1 MLGLLRSIGQ
11 RLELLGRF
19 RHILRHAKQ
28 VEFVELPTS
37 YGALRGARERVR
49 QNAKTPRA
57 ARPGEAGFAFVGPSG
72 LNPDGAFLARRV
84 MALRPRLRRRA
95 ARPVLFQYVRAK
107 EREPAAAGGKTVHCE
122 RPGLPAG
129 PAPRIARRSRVDLVF
144 CSS

>member
-1 MLGLLRSIGQ
+1 MLGLLRSIEQ

-19 RHILRHAKQ
+19 RNIMRHARQ
-28 VEFVELPTS
+28 AEVVELPTS
-37 YGALRGARERVR
+37 YGALRGTRERVR

-57 ARPGEAGFAFVGPSG
+57 ARPGEAAFAFVGPSG

-107 EREPAAAGGKTVHCE
+107 KREPAAAGGQDRE
-122 RPGLPAG
+122 L
-129 PAPRIARRSRVDLVF
+129 
-144 CSS
+144 

>member
-1 MLGLLRSIGQ
+1 MRGGLSGRRFVLGLLRSIEQ

-19 RHILRHAKQ
+19 RNIMRHARQ
-28 VEFVELPTS
+28 AEVVELPTS
-37 YGALRGARERVR
+37 YGALRGTRERVR

-57 ARPGEAGFAFVGPSG
+57 ARPGEAGFAFVGPLG

-107 EREPAAAGGKTVHCE
+107 TRVPAAVGK
-122 RPGLPAG
+122 RGRAL
-129 PAPRIARRSRVDLVF
+129 
-144 CSS
+144 

>member
-1 MLGLLRSIGQ
+1 MRGGLSGRRFVLGLLRSIGQ
-11 RLELLGRF
+11 HFERLERF

-28 VEFVELPTS
+28 AEVVELPTS

-49 QNAKTPRA
+49 QTTKTPRA

-95 ARPVLFQYVRAK
+95 ARPDLFQYVRAK
-107 EREPAAAGGKTVHCE
+107 TRVPAAAGKRG
-122 RPGLPAG
+122 RAL
-129 PAPRIARRSRVDLVF
+129 
-144 CSS
+144 

>member
-1 MLGLLRSIGQ
+1 MRHSHPAHLRSIGQ

-19 RHILRHAKQ
+19 RHIMRHANETE
-28 VEFVELPTS
+28 VVELPTS

-49 QNAKTPRA
+49 QTTKTPRA

-95 ARPVLFQYVRAK
+95 ARPDLFQYVRAK
-107 EREPAAAGGKTVHCE
+107 TRVPAAAGKRG
-122 RPGLPAG
+122 RAL
-129 PAPRIARRSRVDLVF
+129 
-144 CSS
+144 